1 MTQWFGYLRMVI
13 LRKENSMTQE
23 HFVELQNLAMMQTV
37 QDPTNDFYTILQ
49 SMIED
54 YELEE

>member
-1 MTQWFGYLRMVI
+1 
-13 LRKENSMTQE
+13 MTQE